1 MIALLP
7 RFKSYF
13 WIGGITLVIG
23 MILGGW
29 VVKKFY
35 NAGEIARLEKSVQLE
50 KQAREA
56 SEKALS
62 DLQVKTLNIQRD
74 KIFVKQEVI
83 KYVKDNSQCDLS
95 RGAVGLLNNARGVP
109 ETPILTDAEKQT
121 PSTITKS
128 AEVQYH
134 ADCATD
140 YRQLAAE
147 HDALVDFIENAWPK

>member
-1 MIALLP
+1 MIALLA

-13 WIGGITLVIG
+13 WIGGVTLVIG

-29 VVKKFY
+29 TVKKFY
-35 NAGEIARLEKSVQLE
+35 NAGEIARLEKSIQLE
-50 KQAREA
+50 RQAREA

-62 DLQVKTLNIQRD
+62 NLQTETLHIQRD
-74 KIFVKQEVI
+74 KIFVKQEVV

-95 RGAVGLLNNARGVP
+95 RGAVSLLNLARGVP
-109 ETPILTDAEKQT
+109 ETPVLTDAEKQT
-121 PSTITKS
+121 ISTVTKS
-128 AEVQYH
+128 AEIQYH

>member
-1 MIALLP
+1 MIALLA

-13 WIGGITLVIG
+13 WIGGITLAIG

-29 VVKKFY
+29 AVKKFY
-35 NAGEIARLEKSVQLE
+35 NAGEIARLEKSIQLE

-62 DLQVKTLNIQRD
+62 NLQVKILNIQRD

-83 KYVKDNSQCDLS
+83 KYVKDSSQCDLS
-95 RGAVGLLNNARGVP
+95 RGAVGLLNLARGVP
-109 ETPILTDAEKQT
+109 ETPVLTDAEKQT

-147 HDALVDFIENAWPK
+147 HDGLIDFINNAWPN

>member
-1 MIALLP
+1 MIALLA
-7 RFKSYF
+7 RFKSYLWF
-13 WIGGITLVIG
+13 GWISLAFCL
-23 MILGGW
+23 ILGGW
-29 VVKKFY
+29 AGKEFY
-35 NAGEIARLEKSVQLE
+35 NAVEIARLEKSVQLE

-62 DLQVKTLNIQRD
+62 NLQVKTLNIQRD

-95 RGAVGLLNNARGVP
+95 RGAVSLLNSARGVP
-109 ETPILTDAEKQT
+109 ETPVLTDAEKQT
-121 PSTITKS
+121 TSTITES
-128 AEVQYH
+128 AEIQYH

-147 HDALVDFIENAWPK
+147 HDALVDFIENAWLQ

>member
-1 MIALLP
+1 
-7 RFKSYF
+7 
-13 WIGGITLVIG
+13 LVIG

>member
-1 MIALLP
+1 MIALLA
-7 RFKSYF
+7 RFKSYL
-13 WIGGITLVIG
+13 WIGGITLAIG

-29 VVKKFY
+29 TVKKFY
-35 NAGEIARLEKSVQLE
+35 NAVEIARLEKSVQLE

-62 DLQVKTLNIQRD
+62 NLQVKTLNIQRD

-95 RGAVGLLNNARGVP
+95 RGAVSLLNLARGVP
-109 ETPILTDAEKQT
+109 ETPVLTDAEKQT
-121 PSTITKS
+121 ASTITKS

-134 ADCATD
+134 ADCATE

>member
-1 MIALLP
+1 MIALFA
-7 RFKSYF
+7 RFKSYL

-29 VVKKFY
+29 AVKKSY

-62 DLQVKTLNIQRD
+62 NLQVKTLNIQRD

-95 RGAVGLLNNARGVP
+95 RGAVSLLNSSRGVP
-109 ETPILTDAEKQT
+109 ETPVLTDAEKQT
-121 PSTITKS
+121 ISTVTKS
-128 AEVQYH
+128 AEIQYH

-147 HDALVDFIENAWPK
+147 HDALVDFIENAWPQ